1 MQSVNPQTN
10 DSSPKKVSLSYR
22 TVLACMGGNI
32 IEWYDF
38 MIYGYFSSIIG
49 RVFFPGTDQIASL
62 LLSLS
67 IFAIGVIARPVGGIL
82 LGHIGDK
89 ISRRTSLLISV
100 YGMFGAT
107 VMIGLLPSY
116 HEIGIIA
123 PVLLFVLRMLQG
135 LAMGGEYAGVM
146 VFLSELAPMKKRGL
160 YGSFAALSLVLG
172 MVLGAGSSALINGL
186 LMEEEILAWG
196 WRIPFFVS
204 VIGLIYT
211 IYMRRILVD
220 PNYFRFMKEK
230 NRTANNPFNIMWCHF
245 RDHLWQ
251 SILLQTVLAIGM
263 YTVTIYSINSICEFH
278 LLSKTQALAVNM
290 MATLVLGASAV
301 ISGWLSD
308 TLGRKNIII
317 FSCFLITASGFTSV
331 YLAQSKDIYVYSIS
345 QILLAFSIGQFLGV
359 TPSALAD
366 LFPIQIRYT
375 ATAFTN
381 NLAMGIFGGTAP
393 MVILYGINQT
403 GDSFFPAY
411 YLAFGALVSLVFA
424 LVLFGKKQN
433 YV

>member
-1 MQSVNPQTN
+1 MQKSISQMQSVNPQTN

-278 LLSKTQALAVNM
+278 LLSKTQALAVN
-290 MATLVLGASAV
+290 
-301 ISGWLSD
+301 
-308 TLGRKNIII
+308 
-317 FSCFLITASGFTSV
+317 
-331 YLAQSKDIYVYSIS
+331 
-345 QILLAFSIGQFLGV
+345 
-359 TPSALAD
+359 
-366 LFPIQIRYT
+366 
-375 ATAFTN
+375 
-381 NLAMGIFGGTAP
+381 
-393 MVILYGINQT
+393 
-403 GDSFFPAY
+403 
-411 YLAFGALVSLVFA
+411 
-424 LVLFGKKQN
+424 
-433 YV
+433 